1 MPEGPVRVLI
11 ADDHPV
17 FRQGL
22 AMLLAAIPDVEV
34 VGTAA
39 DGFAA
44 QRAAAE
50 LAPDVI
56 LMDVAM
62 PELNGVEA
70 TRRILTAHPNL
81 AVLMLTM
88 SADDATLLAAMRA
101 GATGYLLKD
110 AGPEEIGRAIM
121 AAANGEAIFGPAMAR
136 RVTGL
141 FAGQPT
147 GTPPPTFPQLTA
159 REHEILALV
168 VHGLTN
174 PQIAKRLSLSPKT
187 IRNNV
192 SHIFAKLQVADRAE
206 AIAVARRAG
215 MA

>member
-1 MPEGPVRVLI
+1 MPDKPVRVLI

-17 FRQGL
+17 FREGL
-22 AMLLAAIPDVEV
+22 AVLLSAIPGVEV

-39 DGFAA
+39 DGTAA
-44 QRAAAE
+44 ERATTE

-62 PELNGVEA
+62 PGLNGVEA
-70 TRRILTAHPNL
+70 TQRILATTPNL

-88 SADDATLLAAMRA
+88 SADNATLLAALRA

-110 AGPEEIGRAIM
+110 AGPEEISRAIM

-136 RVTGL
+136 QVTNL
-141 FAGQPT
+141 FTHQAAA
-147 GTPPPTFPQLTA
+147 PPPPVFPQLTA
-159 REHEILALV
+159 REHEILVLIAK
-168 VHGLTN
+168 GLTN
-174 PQIAKRLSLSPKT
+174 SQIARRLCLASKT

-192 SHIFAKLQVADRAE
+192 SHILTKLQVADRAE
-206 AIAVARRAG
+206 AIDVARRAG
-215 MA
+215 LA